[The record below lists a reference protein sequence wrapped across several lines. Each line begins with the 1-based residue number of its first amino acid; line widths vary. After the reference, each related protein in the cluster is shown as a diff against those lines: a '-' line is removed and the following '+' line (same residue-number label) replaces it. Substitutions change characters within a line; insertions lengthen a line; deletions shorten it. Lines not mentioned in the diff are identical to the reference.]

1 MSNIHFVNNIN
12 EVSNLPRRDRVQFKC
27 TNCGSIGEAS
37 VNNVFYKQRLLCN
50 ACSKD
55 IGKKEF
61 LAKKNSMSPEEY
73 LMSKSTKFISSLD
86 EIKDVV
92 GRKFITFKCTKCG
105 ALAGNVSDRLKQKG
119 LLLCGDCMKKHTNLE
134 RFGYE
139 HPMFDPTK
147 KEAAS
152 IYNKEHKEELNE
164 ARRLS
169 VLNKY
174 GVNNVMQ
181 VQEHKDAC
189 FESNRNN
196 HGGILASQ
204 TEEQRQFQSERM
216 IENHGYSDKATATN
230 IANHGGVHNLTL
242 PENREKLYEHQR
254 IHKDEIQSVRD
265 ETNIK
270 RFGKTNYMCYG
281 EPEYVE
287 MMISKYLDDL
297 PDSRK
302 NELTRLDFSEFC
314 YALWNEIPLF
324 KNIVTKS
331 IISNHDLKLETDNIT
346 YKEAC
351 SLLRQKHPEWLDK
364 TIQTFIDRYHTT
376 HPAIKPIYVDG
387 LQFDSDWE
395 VYVYIYYRD
404 KGSIIIREPKP
415 PLIYF
420 DSYGGDHKYYPDF
433 MIDGRY
439 VEVKGTQFFKDQDP
453 TKDMISAYINPNWD
467 EDRFRL
473 EMDIAKCKGECIK
486 QNAFLISKHNI
497 KDYKDYFLRNY
508 DYNWLQSLYYRNLIR
523 FAFSRYTFRPL
534 YCNTMNNG
542 KGVTPFDVDMKQKY
556 APVTGKGLTPFDIK
570 FPKKD

>member
-152 IYNKEHKEELNE
+152 IYNKEHKEEINE
-164 ARRLS
+164 SRRLS

-204 TEEQRQFQSERM
+204 TEEQRQLQSERM

-230 IANHGGVHNLTL
+230 IANYGGVHNLTL

-270 RFGKTNYMCYG
+270 RFGKTNYMSYG
-281 EPEYVE
+281 TPEHN
-287 MMISKYLDDL
+287 IFLFSKFLRDYPGIIKAKESLKQALLNNGLSNLDIEDDNKVIERL
-297 PDSRK
+297 S
-302 NELTRLDFSEFC
+302 ELSSINWD
-314 YALWNEIPLF
+314 EI
-324 KNIVTKS
+324 NR
-331 IISNHDLKLETDNIT
+331 ER
-346 YKEAC
+346 YK
-351 SLLRQKHPEWLDK
+351 
-364 TIQTFIDRYHTT
+364 IMYNTT
-376 HPAIKPIYVDG
+376 HPCSKPIY
-387 LQFDSDWE
+387 LDS
-395 VYVYIYYRD
+395 
-404 KGSIIIREPKP
+404 
-415 PLIYF
+415 L
-420 DSYGGDHKYYPDF
+420 
-433 MIDGRY
+433 
-439 VEVKGTQFFKDQDP
+439 T
-453 TKDMISAYINPNWD
+453 
-467 EDRFRL
+467 L
-473 EMDIAKCKGECIK
+473 
-486 QNAFLISKHNI
+486 
-497 KDYKDYFLRNY
+497 
-508 DYNWLQSLYYRNLIR
+508 
-523 FAFSRYTFRPL
+523 
-534 YCNTMNNG
+534 NG
-542 KGVTPFDVDMKQKY
+542 N
-556 APVTGKGLTPFDIK
+556 
-570 FPKKD
+570 

>member
-27 TNCGSIGEAS
+27 TNCGSIGETS
-37 VNNVFYKQRLLCN
+37 VNNVFRKQRLLCN
-50 ACSKD
+50 VCAKD

-134 RFGYE
+134 KFSYE
-139 HPMFDPTK
+139 HPMFDPSR

-152 IYNKEHKEELNE
+152 MYNKEHKEEINE

-204 TEEQRQFQSERM
+204 TEEQRQLQSERM

-230 IANHGGVHNLTL
+230 IANHGGVHNFTL

-254 IHKDEIQSVRD
+254 THKDEIQSVRD

-270 RFGKTNYMCYG
+270 RFGKTNYMSYG
-281 EPEYVE
+281 TPEHN
-287 MMISKYLDDL
+287 IFLFSKFLRDYPGIIKAKESLKQALLNNGLSNLDIEDDNKVIERLSELSSINWDEINRERYKIMYNTTHPCSKPIYLDGMEFDSKWELAYYLYERDINHSEIEREPIHIRYVDSDGKNHSYTPDFRVNGELVEIKGGQFYKDKDNNNDL
-297 PDSRK
+297 INPYDNRK
-302 NELTRLDFSEFC
+302 EIQNV
-314 YALWNEIPLF
+314 YKALGETI
-324 KNIVTKS
+324 KNNVK
-331 IISNHDLKLETDNIT
+331 IISNN
-346 YKEAC
+346 
-351 SLLRQKHPEWLDK
+351 
-364 TIQTFIDRYHTT
+364 
-376 HPAIKPIYVDG
+376 
-387 LQFDSDWE
+387 
-395 VYVYIYYRD
+395 
-404 KGSIIIREPKP
+404 
-415 PLIYF
+415 
-420 DSYGGDHKYYPDF
+420 
-433 MIDGRY
+433 
-439 VEVKGTQFFKDQDP
+439 
-453 TKDMISAYINPNWD
+453 
-467 EDRFRL
+467 
-473 EMDIAKCKGECIK
+473 DIAKYI
-486 QNAFLISKHNI
+486 NYMNS
-497 KDYKDYFLRNY
+497 NY

-523 FAFSRYTFRPL
+523 FAFSRYTFQPL

>member
-92 GRKFITFKCTKCG
+92 GRKFIIFKCTKCG

-139 HPMFDPTK
+139 HPMFDPSR

-152 IYNKEHKEELNE
+152 MYNKEHKEEINE

-189 FESNRNN
+189 FESNKNN

-204 TEEQRQFQSERM
+204 TEEQRQLQSERM
-216 IENHGYSDKATATN
+216 IENRGYSDKATATN

-270 RFGKTNYMCYG
+270 RFGKTNYMSYG
-281 EPEYVE
+281 TPEHN
-287 MMISKYLDDL
+287 IFLFSKFLRDYPGIIKAKESLKQALLNNGLSNLDIENDNKVIERLSELSSINWDEINRERYKIMYNTTHPCSKPIYLDGMEFDSKWELAYYLYERDINHSEIEREPIHIRYVDSDGKNHSYTPDFRVNGELVEIKGGQFYKDKDNNNDL
-297 PDSRK
+297 INPYDNRK
-302 NELTRLDFSEFC
+302 EIQNV
-314 YALWNEIPLF
+314 YKALGETI
-324 KNIVTKS
+324 KNNVK
-331 IISNHDLKLETDNIT
+331 IISNN
-346 YKEAC
+346 
-351 SLLRQKHPEWLDK
+351 
-364 TIQTFIDRYHTT
+364 
-376 HPAIKPIYVDG
+376 
-387 LQFDSDWE
+387 
-395 VYVYIYYRD
+395 
-404 KGSIIIREPKP
+404 
-415 PLIYF
+415 
-420 DSYGGDHKYYPDF
+420 
-433 MIDGRY
+433 
-439 VEVKGTQFFKDQDP
+439 
-453 TKDMISAYINPNWD
+453 
-467 EDRFRL
+467 
-473 EMDIAKCKGECIK
+473 DIAKYI
-486 QNAFLISKHNI
+486 NYMNS
-497 KDYKDYFLRNY
+497 NY

-523 FAFSRYTFRPL
+523 FVFSRYTFQPL

-542 KGVTPFDVDMKQKY
+542 KGVTSFDVDMKQKY

>member
-139 HPMFDPTK
+139 HPMFDPSR

-152 IYNKEHKEELNE
+152 MYNKEHKEEINE
-164 ARRLS
+164 SRRLS

-204 TEEQRQFQSERM
+204 TEEQRQLQSERM

-270 RFGKTNYMCYG
+270 RFGKTNYMN
-281 EPEYVE
+281 
-287 MMISKYLDDL
+287 S
-297 PDSRK
+297 
-302 NELTRLDFSEFC
+302 
-314 YALWNEIPLF
+314 
-324 KNIVTKS
+324 
-331 IISNHDLKLETDNIT
+331 
-346 YKEAC
+346 
-351 SLLRQKHPEWLDK
+351 
-364 TIQTFIDRYHTT
+364 
-376 HPAIKPIYVDG
+376 
-387 LQFDSDWE
+387 
-395 VYVYIYYRD
+395 
-404 KGSIIIREPKP
+404 
-415 PLIYF
+415 
-420 DSYGGDHKYYPDF
+420 
-433 MIDGRY
+433 
-439 VEVKGTQFFKDQDP
+439 
-453 TKDMISAYINPNWD
+453 
-467 EDRFRL
+467 
-473 EMDIAKCKGECIK
+473 
-486 QNAFLISKHNI
+486 
-497 KDYKDYFLRNY
+497 NY

-523 FAFSRYTFRPL
+523 FAFSRYTFQPL